1 MPINKWKKIFGSKS
15 QYIKESPYNLMSY
28 SLFVKVY
35 SSATTYFN
43 FLSIMKFI
51 SDKLKLKK
59 KALY

>member
-15 QYIKESPYNLMSY
+15 EYIKESPYNLMSY

-35 SSATTYFN
+35 SGAINYFN

-51 SDKLKLKK
+51 SNKLRLKK